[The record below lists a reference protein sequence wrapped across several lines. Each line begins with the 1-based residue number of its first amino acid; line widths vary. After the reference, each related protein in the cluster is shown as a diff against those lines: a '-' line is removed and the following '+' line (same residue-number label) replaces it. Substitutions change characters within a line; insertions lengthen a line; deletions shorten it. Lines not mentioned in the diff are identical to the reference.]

1 MKSLELNAYGVSEMS
16 RQEMVETDG
25 GLIPLLIVAAVLVV
39 TACSCNNTVIINNG
53 NDNQTTTTNKIDS
66 VSTANGNTANVKVK

>member
-25 GLIPLLIVAAVLVV
+25 GFIALIALAVWAICAAVAV
-39 TACSCNNTVIINNG
+39 TLGVGASQEAKAEVAT
-53 NDNQTTTTNKIDS
+53 QESADS
-66 VSTANGNTANVKVK
+66 KTESKE